1 MDDVDRRRCGSS
13 RKLTNL
19 KTYLRHA
26 RTRFLAATIR
36 LLVLS
41 NASDGLVLERL
52 RHALGPEAADDR
64 QLVGWKVLPLQ
75 LTGQWLGAHLD
86 GVEDEGA
93 SANFRFRRPWLA
105 ALAPAAEPT
114 CWAAGEAS

>member
-26 RTRFLAATIR
+26 RTRFPAATIR

-86 GVEDEGA
+86 DSHPQA
-93 SANFRFRRPWLA
+93 RH
-105 ALAPAAEPT
+105 ALADYVVWTAVVS
-114 CWAAGEAS
+114 GR